1 MKTLGIKPEGTGDK
15 ENLKNILP
23 ATLNDDDDVSLLQA
37 IFASVIGHI
46 IVPLMLWLFI
56 SLVLFILTILGI
68 KFTLFEKPPTKM
80 RDIEFVLVNTPEQQP
95 INKNTKYR
103 ADRNSRAGGK
113 HDPTRAVSAPSPVS
127 APSKPQRAATP
138 PAPKQ
143 QPKPAKKA
151 AQPKQQQQPQKK
163 TAQQPKP
170 KTAPPRLAPNNSLPK
185 PKPSTTPGYKI
196 PVPPVKK
203 PQPAAKAGS
212 TNGTPSGSPLGT
224 INPGSSKG
232 RTASSSAGRSS
243 SSGQGKANSPYSLG
257 SGNIGNPSP
266 GNPNG
271 RPGIDAIKEP
281 DFGPYMR
288 DLQDRIKRRWEPPRG
303 NESKRV
309 VLLFK
314 IAKDGRLLSV
324 SMVKSSGLPAADK
337 AAISAVENA
346 APFKPLPP
354 EFRGSNVE
362 IQFTFDYNVFGASRY

>member
-15 ENLKNILP
+15 ENLRNILP

-46 IVPLMLWLFI
+46 VVPLMLWLFI

-68 KFTLFEKPPTKM
+68 KFTLFEKPPAKM

-163 TAQQPKP
+163 PAQQPKP
-170 KTAPPRLAPNNSLPK
+170 KTAPPRLAPSNSLPK

-203 PQPAAKAGS
+203 PQSAAKAGS
-212 TNGTPSGSPLGT
+212 ANGTPSGSPLGT

-232 RTASSSAGRSS
+232 RTASSSAGRS

-288 DLQDRIKRRWEPPRG
+288 DLHDRIKRRWEPPRG

-354 EFRGSNVE
+354 ELRGSNVE
-362 IQFTFDYNVFGASRY
+362 IQFTFDYNVFGASGY